1 MGTDYHYCT
10 ASFNKFA
17 MVRVSKATRLLSVNH
32 TTKTIHQH
40 LHHANESKEFV
51 TLIVFSTKAKLILLF
66 LFNGTTVLLP
76 VSDGTKLFAEIFLE
90 NSFS

>member
-17 MVRVSKATRLLSVNH
+17 MVRISKATRLLSVNH
-32 TTKTIHQH
+32 TTKTIHHH
-40 LHHANESKEFV
+40 LHHANGSKEFV
-51 TLIVFSTKAKLILLF
+51 TLIAFSRKTKLILLF
-66 LFNGTTVLLP
+66 LFNCTTVLLS
-76 VSDGTKLFAEIFLE
+76 VFDGTKLFAEIFLE